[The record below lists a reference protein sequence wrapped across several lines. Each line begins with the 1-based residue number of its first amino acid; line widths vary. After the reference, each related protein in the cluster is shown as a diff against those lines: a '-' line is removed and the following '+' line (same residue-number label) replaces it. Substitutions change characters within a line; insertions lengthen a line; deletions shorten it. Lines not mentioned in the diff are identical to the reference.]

1 MLMSILSPT
10 KQAPVCTPTGA
21 LKQNNSVIDDRPRDE
36 VFTGT
41 LREEPLVLLA
51 LTKAPQHCI
60 SALSR
65 NFLPHASMSLLCSLL
80 WWTAMA
86 KVHMHP
92 GSTTFSTQG
101 SCRQCTHSH
110 TPGQGVQPLN
120 GNRTAPGSCP
130 RIPSQKYK
138 GQKVIVGGN
147 PISPE
152 DHHHTLAARCRW
164 SVPEQLGGLQLKY
177 STWRIWAT
185 KSLARC

>member
-21 LKQNNSVIDDRPRDE
+21 LKQNNSVIDDRTRDE

-101 SCRQCTHSH
+101 SCRQRTHSH

-164 SVPEQLGGLQLKY
+164 SIPERLGGLQLKY